1 MKISK
6 NRNLNEE
13 KKNKIKEEKRDSII
27 NPAQI
32 KTFRNIG
39 RRGSKYNLLEDAKAI
54 ANLDSLKE
62 KDSTLLIKED
72 KNTLTFSNSSSD
84 NISNSK
90 KKKNKFIKRKFTN
103 PLS

>member
-13 KKNKIKEEKRDSII
+13 KKAKIKEEKRDSIV

-39 RRGSKYNLLEDAKAI
+39 RKGSKYNLLEDAKAI
-54 ANLDSLKE
+54 ANLESIKE
-62 KDSTLLIKED
+62 KNTTLNIKVD
-72 KNTLTFSNSSSD
+72 KRIKL
-84 NISNSK
+84 K
-90 KKKNKFIKRKFTN
+90 VFIR
-103 PLS
+103 

>member
-13 KKNKIKEEKRDSII
+13 KKVKIKEEKRDSIV

-39 RRGSKYNLLEDAKAI
+39 RKGSICQNFFFGK
-54 ANLDSLKE
+54 
-62 KDSTLLIKED
+62 
-72 KNTLTFSNSSSD
+72 
-84 NISNSK
+84 
-90 KKKNKFIKRKFTN
+90 
-103 PLS
+103 